1 MAGKHAEKKHTEPKQ
16 PSGAAAPETRG
27 RHAPRHARRSRLQ
40 EGMQYAMDIA
50 AACLGWIVQLPG
62 KFSKAWKRHFSR
74 KKKSDSLRMGLIILL
89 AAVLIFSMA
98 QLIGY
103 IADYLETKRHSAQ
116 LREIY
121 YEEMQKA
128 ETPGP
133 PSPSPSPL
141 PAKEASTPRP
151 TPTPK
156 PTLIPEATPQ
166 KFLPTIRYPQNE
178 RANVRSR
185 FQKIRRQNK
194 DIIGWLTIDGMLDEA
209 VVQRDNSYYLRRDYR
224 GYHNVNG
231 AIFLDESCDLKTRP
245 YTLLLYGHNMKTGEM
260 FGSLRNYE
268 NIVYYKNNPFIT
280 FDTAYEDGR
289 YVVFSVGITRQMAYD
304 RKFVD
309 FVKLSSNRLAWR
321 EEAIQSLRK
330 ISVLSVPIEVNAE
343 DQLLLLVTCVD
354 ESSERRLVAA
364 RRIREGETEEELL
377 RQVKNSF
384 VIK

>member
-1 MAGKHAEKKHTEPKQ
+1 M
-16 PSGAAAPETRG
+16 
-27 RHAPRHARRSRLQ
+27 PRR
-40 EGMQYAMDIA
+40 
-50 AACLGWIVQLPG
+50 
-62 KFSKAWKRHFSR
+62 
-74 KKKSDSLRMGLIILL
+74 KSD
-89 AAVLIFSMA
+89 V
-98 QLIGY
+98 
-103 IADYLETKRHSAQ
+103 DT
-116 LREIY
+116 
-121 YEEMQKA
+121 
-128 ETPGP
+128 
-133 PSPSPSPL
+133 
-141 PAKEASTPRP
+141 
-151 TPTPK
+151 
-156 PTLIPEATPQ
+156 
-166 KFLPTIRYPQNE
+166 
-178 RANVRSR
+178 
-185 FQKIRRQNK
+185 
-194 DIIGWLTIDGMLDEA
+194 
-209 VVQRDNSYYLRRDYR
+209 
-224 GYHNVNG
+224 
-231 AIFLDESCDLKTRP
+231 IFLDESCDLKTRP

-354 ESSERRLVAA
+354 DSAERRLVAA